1 MNNSR
6 FVDEETIPLA
16 EEEDYDHYNTLDT
29 SREDETSFAEPD
41 ATDATS
47 ILQLRQ
53 KLKGDKIASLY
64 RHLNVAGDPGL
75 ANIDRFMIKIY
86 ICIYI
91 YIYIYIYI

>member
-16 EEEDYDHYNTLDT
+16 QEEDYDDYNTLDR
-29 SREDETSFAEPD
+29 SREDGTSFVEPD

-53 KLKGDKIASLY
+53 KLKGDKITSLY
-64 RHLNVAGDPGL
+64 RHLNVTGDPGL

-86 ICIYI
+86 IHTYKKRQQ
-91 YIYIYIYI
+91 